1 MWSRWST
8 ALRCWPSGLLLVA
21 ALTGCAAPAPV
32 PVAVRPA
39 ASAPCTV
46 FVDAWVGHF
55 RANVARLDGQARTVP
70 EQKLLEARQGLA
82 HANVAEADCE
92 KPFCVVQPEAGG
104 RLDSYCGYRVD
115 DPTGAELYRWV
126 PWTPAS
132 R

>member
-1 MWSRWST
+1 M
-8 ALRCWPSGLLLVA
+8 RCWASALLVVVLA
-21 ALTGCAAPAPV
+21 GCASPPAPV
-32 PVAVRPA
+32 PVVARPA
-39 ASAPCTV
+39 ASPPCTA

-55 RANVARLDGQARTVP
+55 RANVARLDGQARAVP

-82 HANVAEADCE
+82 RAGVAEGDCE